1 LKKFKVLLSETAR
14 RQLYELNEKQ
24 AEKIK
29 SHLILLSENPFRR
42 RAKAD
47 IRKLQGFKNPE
58 LYRMRIGDYRAVYT
72 ISRDE
77 IKITEI
83 IHRGKGY
90 KWLE

>member
-1 LKKFKVLLSETAR
+1 MKKFKVLLSETAR

-29 SHLILLSENPFRR
+29 SHLTLLGENPFRR

-47 IRKLQGFKNPE
+47 IRKLQDLKNPE
-58 LYRMRIGDYRAVYT
+58 LYRMRIGDCRAVYT
-72 ISRDE
+72 ISGDE
-77 IKITEI
+77 VKITEI
-83 IHRGKGY
+83 IRRGRGY

>member
-14 RQLYELNEKQ
+14 RQLFELNEKQ

-29 SHLILLSENPFRR
+29 SRLALLGGNPFRR

-72 ISRDE
+72 TSGDE
-77 IKITEI
+77 VKITEI
-83 IHRGKGY
+83 IHRGRGY